1 MNKRTCAICVEKEK
15 ILFTFTNF
23 SFGVRR
29 GRIPYS
35 NGALQPL
42 HNEMKKMKMNSVTM
56 LVETIGNNIMN
67 KNNRAVFI
75 HCSVK
80 K

>member
-1 MNKRTCAICVEKEK
+1 MQFVKRKNTIY
-15 ILFTFTNF
+15 FTNF

-67 KNNRAVFI
+67 KNNRAVLSI
-75 HCSVK
+75 AV
-80 K
+80 